1 MFVRFFLTALLAA
14 LFIILP
20 VSHAYSLPKIPAS
33 LEQWSGWV
41 LDGYEKEL
49 CTRAVNSKMNICQW
63 SGPLDLE
70 LDSTGGTFSQVWT
83 LESQGWLAL
92 PGSDKHWPLDV
103 SIDGVPAVVVEHE
116 SNPSIR
122 VEKPGRFTVQGRFS
136 WNALPDFLTL
146 PANSAITSRV
156 VINGRKVE
164 LPEIEKG
171 RLWIRNRQHRIT
183 GMVNRMDINVSRLVD
198 DSVPLLLET
207 RIALQVSGIPRE
219 VTLGWKTPANMIP
232 FRLESPLPARLEKD
246 GRLRL
251 KVRPGNWT
259 ITYVTRSKGPVS
271 ELVLEP
277 SDDAGPWP
285 DFEYWVFKARP
296 ELRVVAVSG
305 LKTVDP
311 SITTLPAKWR
321 NLPAYLIR
329 PGQKMVLEEKR
340 RGDSDPAPD
349 ELSLERTFWLDQDG
363 NGLTVL
369 DKLTGTISRSWRLD
383 AGPGMKPGRIT
394 IDGRDQLITRLSPE
408 DAPGVEV
415 RRGTISLAAVSR
427 IKTGEPLYAT
437 GWRHDMQH
445 LSARLNLPPGW
456 RLLHVTGVDRASTWV
471 SRWTLFDI
479 FIVLITVLSAG
490 RLYSWPAAAASAV
503 AMVLAFHEPDA
514 PVMIWLLL
522 MGTAALMRVGKGHRF
537 YGTVSALWY
546 ITAVLAVISI
556 IPFSITQVRT
566 GIYPQLER
574 AGQIQLRDT
583 RHDYA
588 ETESLRRK
596 SMPLTSL
603 AGKARMV
610 KDLEKMGMSAV
621 PAPASIYS
629 NRIYQPDILAKIQT
643 GPGLPAWRWKHAEL
657 SWNGPVESVQ
667 KIKLY
672 LASPA
677 MNLTVALLRVIFLFL
692 MAYFIIFKETLPAI
706 RLKAVNT
713 TSVLSIFIV
722 LCAVSSLFSPAP
734 AASEEF
740 PPQAMLDELRQ
751 KLLEPPECYP
761 GCASIE
767 TMTATLDQDGKMELV
782 LDTGAAVT
790 TAIPLPRGKS
800 WHPVSILID
809 GHAPLL
815 FAHKGET
822 WIKIPIGLHQVK
834 ISGKLQNAQPSLFL
848 PLKPHRAVIH
858 AAGWDVEGVN
868 PDGVPEKQI
877 QFSITAK
884 KDSNEKAFAPETLPP
899 FVKVRRVIHLGIEWH
914 VTTIVTRLSPKGSP
928 IILNITL
935 LPGESVITDGM
946 RVRNGMVACSME
958 PYVDSITWRSVLEKN
973 SSIVLIA
980 PDTTEWIEEW
990 ILEADQLWHI
1000 EMKGIPVIFHKSQA
1014 GPWHPQWHPW
1024 PGEKVEI
1031 AVTRPEAVTGP
1042 TKTIDSTRLVI
1053 KPGLRMTKASLDITA
1068 RSSRGDSINLVLPDG
1083 SSLEAVKINGE
1094 TRTVRQRDREVV
1106 LPLDPGSQKI
1116 NVTWHSS
1123 EGITRWFRIPEIS
1136 LGMPTVN
1143 STIELAPGNRW
1154 IWYLRGPVTGPAILF
1169 YSEIAVLLLVSVI
1182 LGMSGLTPLKTWQWM
1197 LLAFGLS
1204 QSGLVAEGLVAAWLL
1219 VLGLRQRFGNNLKGF
1234 RFNAVQAALFCLTL
1248 AAMGGLVFAVHN
1260 GLLGQPDMRIA
1271 GNGSSSHLLRWY
1283 SDRTGSILPT
1293 PGVFSFSILA
1303 YRLVMLAWALWL
1315 AASLLG
1321 WIKWGWQ
1328 AYSSGKLWDSVDIRL
1343 RRRNNKEKLDKLN

>member
-1 MFVRFFLTALLAA
+1 MFARFSLIAFFAA

-20 VSHAYSLPKIPAS
+20 VSHASSLPGIPAS

-41 LDGYEKEL
+41 LDGFEKEL
-49 CTRAVNSKMNICQW
+49 CTRAVNSRMNICQW
-63 SGPLDLE
+63 AGPLDLAI
-70 LDSTGGTFSQVWT
+70 DSTGGTFF
-83 LESQGWLAL
+83 QGWTMESRGWLSL

-103 SIDGVPAVVVEHE
+103 NINGMPAVVVEHE
-116 SNPSIR
+116 SHPAIW
-122 VEKPGRFTVQGRFS
+122 VEKPGKFTVQGRFS

-146 PANSAITSRV
+146 PANSAIIGRV
-156 VINGRKVE
+156 VKNGTQLE
-164 LPEIEKG
+164 LPEIENG
-171 RLWIRNRQHRIT
+171 RLWIRNRQRSNT

-207 RIALQVSGIPRE
+207 RIELQVSGMPRE
-219 VTLGWKTPANMIP
+219 VTLGWKTPGNMLP
-232 FRLESPLPARLEKD
+232 FRLDSPLPARLDKD
-246 GRLRL
+246 GRLKL

-259 ITYVTRSKGPVS
+259 IIYVTRSKGPVS

-277 SDDAGPWP
+277 PANGPWP

-305 LKTVDP
+305 LKAVDP

-340 RGDSDPAPD
+340 RGDSNPAPD
-349 ELSLERTFWLDQDG
+349 ELSLERTFWLDQNG
-363 NGLTVL
+363 GGLTVL

-383 AGPGMKPGRIT
+383 AGPGMMPGRVT
-394 IDGRDQLITRLSPE
+394 IDGRDQLITRLSSE

-427 IKTGEPLYAT
+427 IKNGEQLYAT

-471 SRWTLFDI
+471 SMWTLFDI

-503 AMVLAFHEPDA
+503 AMLLAFHEPDA

-522 MGTAALMRVGKGHRF
+522 MGAAALMRVGKGHRF
-537 YGTVSALWY
+537 YGTVSAFWY
-546 ITAVLAVISI
+546 ITAALAVISI
-556 IPFSITQVRT
+556 IPFSIIQVRT

-574 AGQIQLRDT
+574 AGQIQLQDIRQ
-583 RHDYA
+583 DYA
-588 ETESLRRK
+588 ETESLERK
-596 SMPLTSL
+596 AMPLTSL
-603 AGKARMV
+603 ARKERMV
-610 KDLEKMGMSAV
+610 QDVNKMGTSSP

-657 SWNGPVESVQ
+657 SWNGPVESEQ

-677 MNLTVALLRVIFLFL
+677 MNLTAALLRVIFLFI
-692 MAYFIIFKETLPAI
+692 MAYFIIFKEALSI
-706 RLKAVNT
+706 IKLKAGNAA
-713 TSVLSIFIV
+713 SVLVMFIV
-722 LCAVSSLFSPAP
+722 LSVTSSLFSYAP
-734 AASEEF
+734 AVAAEF

-751 KLLEPPECYP
+751 KLLEPPQCYP

-767 TMTATLDQDGKMELV
+767 TMIVTLNQQGKMELV
-782 LDTGAAVT
+782 LNVGATVT
-790 TAIPLPRGKS
+790 TAIPLPRGKL

-809 GHAPLL
+809 DNAPLL
-815 FAHKGET
+815 FAYQGET
-822 WIKIPIGLHQVK
+822 WIKIPRGLHEVK
-834 ISGKLQNAQPSLFL
+834 ISGKLRNFQASMFL

-858 AAGWDVEGVN
+858 ATGWDVEGVN
-868 PDGVPEKQI
+868 SDGVPEKQI
-877 QFSITAK
+877 QFIMTAK
-884 KDSNEKAFAPETLPP
+884 KGNHEKAFAPETLPP
-899 FVKVRRVIHLGIEWH
+899 FVKVRRVIHLGIEWY
-914 VTTIVTRLSPKGSP
+914 VKTTVTRLSPKGSP
-928 IILNITL
+928 VIQNITL
-935 LPGESVITDGM
+935 LPGESVITDGI

-973 SSIVLIA
+973 SSIILTA

-990 ILEADQLWHI
+990 VLEADPLWHI
-1000 EMKGIPVIFHKSQA
+1000 DMKGIPVIFHKSQA
-1014 GPWHPQWHPW
+1014 GPWHPQWRPW

-1031 AVTRPEAVTGP
+1031 AVTRPKAVTGP
-1042 TKTIDSTRLVI
+1042 TKTIDSTRLVVR
-1053 KPGLRMTKASLDITA
+1053 PGLRMTKASLDITA
-1068 RSSRGDSINLVLPDG
+1068 RSSRGDSINLMLPAG
-1083 SSLEAVKINGE
+1083 SSLEAVKIKGE
-1094 TRTVRQRDREVV
+1094 TRTVRQRGREVV

-1116 NVTWHSS
+1116 NVSWHSS
-1123 EGITRWFRIPEIS
+1123 DGITRWFRIPEIS

-1143 STIELAPGNRW
+1143 STIELVPGNRW

-1169 YSEIAVLLLVSVI
+1169 YSEITILLLVSVM

-1219 VLGLRQRFGNNLKGF
+1219 ALGLRQRFGNSLKGF

-1248 AAMGGLVFAVHN
+1248 AAMLGLVFAVHN

-1271 GNGSSSHLLRWY
+1271 GNGSRSHLLRWY
-1283 SDRTGSILPT
+1283 SDRTGPILPT

-1328 AYSSGKLWDSVDIRL
+1328 AYSSGRLWDSVDIRI
-1343 RRRNNKEKLDKLN
+1343 RRRNKKEV